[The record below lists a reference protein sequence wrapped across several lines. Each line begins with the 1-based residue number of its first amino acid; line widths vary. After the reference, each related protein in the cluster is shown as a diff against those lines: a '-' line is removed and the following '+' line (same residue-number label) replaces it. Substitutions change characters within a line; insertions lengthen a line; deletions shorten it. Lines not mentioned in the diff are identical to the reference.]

1 MDLQKEIC
9 EVVGF
14 VIDQGI
20 KTGELIVMSYFIRAR
35 SGLTEEQFINKMYEE
50 NPNADREYITDVV
63 MQDSELL

>member
-35 SGLTEEQFINKMYEE
+35 SGLTEEQFIKKMYEE
-50 NPNADREYITDVV
+50 NPNADR
-63 MQDSELL
+63 